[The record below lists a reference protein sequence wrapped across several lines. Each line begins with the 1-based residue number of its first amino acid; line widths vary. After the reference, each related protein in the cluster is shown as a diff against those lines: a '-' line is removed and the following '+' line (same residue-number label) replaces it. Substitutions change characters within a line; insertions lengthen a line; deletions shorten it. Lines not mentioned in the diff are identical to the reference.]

1 VLVGLS
7 QFRFFS
13 KSEQRHRGT
22 VLIDSVR
29 CTFRPFIYLLILLRN
44 GERLIE
50 YCSRIDSQL
59 ASRLAQSLSP
69 FRDEKEN

>member
-1 VLVGLS
+1 V
-7 QFRFFS
+7 
-13 KSEQRHRGT
+13 T
-22 VLIDSVR
+22 VLIYSVL
-29 CTFRPFIYLLILLRN
+29 CTFSPFIYLLILLRN